1 MPMKRALT
9 FILSCAIAVPAFSF
23 IATPRPGDKIGVL
36 RIAGHFNNHTE
47 RSVAGTVP
55 SSLVGELNALGFQAF
70 DAKTTYDELQ
80 KRPGTRDAAYYV
92 EVVAGGADGHQAG
105 NVGAAIG
112 HVAVQVGVLV
122 ANVAAQ
128 VRLLDGQTLNV
139 LQTYDL
145 QKDSTAVVPTGIGF
159 AGYPIFAAIA
169 LPIFQYGQYK
179 MAAHEV
185 AYQAALRIAGQ

>member
-1 MPMKRALT
+1 MRVKRALT

-23 IATPRPGDKIGVL
+23 ITAPRPGDRIGVL
-36 RIAGHFNNHTE
+36 RIAGHFDSRTE
-47 RSVAGTVP
+47 RSVAETVQG
-55 SSLVGELNALGFQAF
+55 SLVGELQGLKFNAF
-70 DAKTTYDELQ
+70 DARVTFDQLSRKM
-80 KRPGTRDAAYYV
+80 PGDADFYV
-92 EVVAGGADGHQAG
+92 EVISGGADGHQAG

-112 HVAVQVGVLV
+112 HVAVQVGVIV

-128 VRLLDGQTLNV
+128 VRLLDGHTLNV

>member
-1 MPMKRALT
+1 MRRPLMFL
-9 FILSCAIAVPAFSF
+9 LVSAIAVPAFSF

-36 RIAGHFNNHTE
+36 RIAANFDNRTE
-47 RSVAGTVP
+47 RSVAGTVQ
-55 SSLVGELNALGFQAF
+55 SALVGELKDLGFQAF
-70 DAKTTYDELQ
+70 DAHMTYDQL
-80 KRPGTRDAAYYV
+80 TRQGRGDAAFYV
-92 EVVAGGADGHQAG
+92 EVLSGQADGHQAG
-105 NVGAAIG
+105 NVGAALG

-122 ANVAAQ
+122 AQVAAQ
-128 VRLLDGQTLNV
+128 VRLYDGHSLNE
-139 LQTYDL
+139 LQTWDL

-179 MAAHEV
+179 VAAHEV